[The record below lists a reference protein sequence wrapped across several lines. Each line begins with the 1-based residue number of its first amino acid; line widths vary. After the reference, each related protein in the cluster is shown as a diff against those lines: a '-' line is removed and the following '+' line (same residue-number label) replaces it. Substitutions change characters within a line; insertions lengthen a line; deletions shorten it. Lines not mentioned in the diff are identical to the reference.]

1 MNKEQID
8 ELQKE
13 LQNNLGSRW
22 KVEPT
27 SQVKVGGVK
36 FGFSC
41 SFEGDNAPPS
51 YAQMTT
57 NICWMKEQAC
67 LKWQNISLR
76 T

>member
-27 SQVKVGGVK
+27 FTGQ
-36 FGFSC
+36 
-41 SFEGDNAPPS
+41 
-51 YAQMTT
+51 
-57 NICWMKEQAC
+57 
-67 LKWQNISLR
+67 R
-76 T
+76 

>member
-36 FGFSC
+36 FGFTC
-41 SFEGDNAPPS
+41 SFEGDNAS
-51 YAQMTT
+51 TIIY
-57 NICWMKEQAC
+57 WMKEQTY